1 MNLQRLAW
9 KCTQDALATLGEP
22 TMQSLEWHMSRAGMS
37 MAPDD
42 FDIKGFHALLFELMG
57 VGADII
63 MELIA
68 NNMAGELKLESEPGR
83 GLPGIE
89 KVLKILEIAEKVKG

>member
-22 TMQSLEWHMSRAGMS
+22 TMQSLEWHMSNAGVS

-42 FDIKGFHALLFELMG
+42 FDIKRFHASLFELMG
-57 VGADII
+57 VGADIVMDI
-63 MELIA
+63 IA
-68 NNMAGELKLESEPGR
+68 GNMAAELKLESEPG
-83 GLPGIE
+83 GSLPGIE
-89 KVLKILEIAEKVKG
+89 RVLKILEIAEKVKG